1 MDTIIERGDAW
12 SCGSHLVTTRA
23 EARIKVNM
31 LKMSEQKDAR
41 VRGPDDIFLKSNS
54 LIFG

>member
-12 SCGSHLVTTRA
+12 SCGSHLVTMRA
-23 EARIKVNM
+23 EVRLKVNM

-41 VRGPDDIFLKSNS
+41 VRGLDDVF
-54 LIFG
+54 